1 MDNIEARIGELTG
14 ILNRYDPELLD
25 DMTEALR
32 IGGDTDL
39 LAAKAMEKQSAAFQL
54 LVLLD
59 RVKARQRDNRDTVTG
74 ATQ

>member
-1 MDNIEARIGELTG
+1 
-14 ILNRYDPELLD
+14 
-25 DMTEALR
+25 MTEALR

-59 RVKARQRDNRDTVTG
+59 RVKARQRDNRDTATG
-74 ATQ
+74 ATP